1 MLAENGRAQTAKRW
15 LSDYRDLCCRRDAL
29 VDELDSLR
37 AATLRATS
45 HLSQAHISRLPAHAS
60 FEERSLELVEAQA
73 RLQQLIGHISESL
86 DVRLALIE
94 QLADERHRLV
104 LTLRYI
110 NGLEWFKVEHA
121 MHYERRQVFYFHSEA
136 LKEVGRMMEE
146 GIGDVTNEELG
157 IRNCGTAASQPHDF
171 IGSITQYDKTKTEP

>member
-1 MLAENGRAQTAKRW
+1 MLTDAERSAAAKHW

-29 VDELDSLR
+29 VSELDDLR
-37 AATLRATS
+37 AATTRATS
-45 HLSQAHISRLPAHAS
+45 HLSQAHISRLPAHHS
-60 FEERSLELVEAQA
+60 FEERSLELIEGQN
-73 RLQQLIGHISESL
+73 RLKQLIDHISESL
-86 DVRLALIE
+86 AVRLALID

-136 LKEVGRMMEE
+136 LKAVGKMMET
-146 GIGDVTNEELG
+146 GIADGGYAPPFPAQEL
-157 IRNCGTAASQPHDF
+157 RP
-171 IGSITQYDKTKTEP
+171 

>member
-1 MLAENGRAQTAKRW
+1 MTDSADRTQIAKHW

-29 VDELDSLR
+29 LNELDTLR
-37 AATLRATS
+37 AATTRAS
-45 HLSQAHISRLPAHAS
+45 GHLSQAHIRRLPAHGS
-60 FEERSLELVEAQA
+60 FEERSLELIEAQN
-73 RLQQLIGHISESL
+73 RLKSLVGHISESL
-86 DVRLALIE
+86 AVRLTLIE

-136 LKEVGRMMEE
+136 LKSVAKLMEDGVDAWTVG
-146 GIGDVTNEELG
+146 GYAPPIPAPGQ
-157 IRNCGTAASQPHDF
+157 CP
-171 IGSITQYDKTKTEP
+171 